1 MKKIH
6 DDAFAFWVLLGEDRT
21 YAQVAAKYG
30 VSQRAV
36 VKAAARERWA
46 ERLAEVEKA
55 AREQA
60 DKKLAEGRAEMLV
73 RHRRMLQAM
82 AARAIKAI
90 SEYPLTSGMEGMRAA
105 ETVIK
110 LERLVAGEAS
120 ERTEHTVAS
129 VTRQEID
136 RLVAVEELPSDE
148 GDPAEEGHG
157 DEDEDW

>member
-21 YAQVAAKYG
+21 YAQVAAKYE

-60 DKKLAEGRAEMLV
+60 DRKLAEGRAEMLM

-105 ETVIK
+105 EMVIK

-136 RLVAVEELPSDE
+136 RLVVVEEPPGAETED
-148 GDPAEEGHG
+148 DPEE
-157 DEDEDW
+157 EDDGQDW

>member
-1 MKKIH
+1 
-6 DDAFAFWVLLGEDRT
+6 
-21 YAQVAAKYG
+21 
-30 VSQRAV
+30 V
-36 VKAAARERWA
+36 VKAAGRERWA

-55 AREQA
+55 ARAQA
-60 DKKLAEGRAEMLV
+60 DKKLAEGRAEVLM

-105 ETVIK
+105 EIVIK

-136 RLVAVEELPSDE
+136 RLVAVEEPPGQPAECDEEE
-148 GDPAEEGHG
+148 GDAG
-157 DEDEDW
+157 EDW